1 MDRVS
6 LCAACH
12 RVEISGFNQ
21 NNFVGIL
28 LITVTISSSAPA
40 VDGPHGGCHAQGGVH
55 LPGPSCS
62 GSWMCNEGTV
72 PGGHAS
78 PQGS

>member
-28 LITVTISSSAPA
+28 LILFNQVEGNLS
-40 VDGPHGGCHAQGGVH
+40 H
-55 LPGPSCS
+55 LSIYFHSVYSHTSLLPNHLLNFSQ
-62 GSWMCNEGTV
+62 
-72 PGGHAS
+72 S
-78 PQGS
+78 PIY

>member
-21 NNFVGIL
+21 NYFVGIL
-28 LITVTISSSAPA
+28 LILFNQVEGNLSHLSIYFHFVLSQTCVLPNHLQTSS
-40 VDGPHGGCHAQGGVH
+40 
-55 LPGPSCS
+55 PSS
-62 GSWMCNEGTV
+62 IY
-72 PGGHAS
+72 
-78 PQGS
+78 